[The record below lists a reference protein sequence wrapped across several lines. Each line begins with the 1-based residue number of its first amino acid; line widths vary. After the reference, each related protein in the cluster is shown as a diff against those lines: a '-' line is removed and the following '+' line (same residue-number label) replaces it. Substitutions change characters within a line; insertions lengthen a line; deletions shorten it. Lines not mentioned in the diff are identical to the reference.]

1 LKSHHQTSA
10 GLPKT
15 ALPAAQRPAQVGAIA
30 IGFTLLRAASQNPIF
45 ESQSK
50 TRRASR
56 GVKPACRGIS
66 GDSILQL
73 SVWLLRSNHDTS
85 KYLGPNLKG
94 TAYLKFNE
102 SIDVVVNLV

>member
-1 LKSHHQTSA
+1 M
-10 GLPKT
+10 
-15 ALPAAQRPAQVGAIA
+15 
-30 IGFTLLRAASQNPIF
+30 
-45 ESQSK
+45 
-50 TRRASR
+50 
-56 GVKPACRGIS
+56 RGIS

-85 KYLGPNLKG
+85 KYLGPNLKA